1 MGLCLRWKRG
11 SILSSNPDA
20 QREGI
25 VAPLSVSKL
34 PVGGERM
41 IAKYRGKRIDN
52 NEWVYGVPVYVE
64 NKCWIVIPN
73 KFKWIGEGSIIDT
86 ISIIKIQVDPARVGQ
101 YGEEKDTLEKEIYEG
116 DLIDVECDYCDAGHH
131 IYEVKRD
138 GCTLTIDA
146 CGESEYDYSVL
157 SWALEDKRNS
167 GNKYLVIGNIHDN
180 PELVK
185 P

>member
-1 MGLCLRWKRG
+1 MYNIKF
-11 SILSSNPDA
+11 
-20 QREGI
+20 
-25 VAPLSVSKL
+25 
-34 PVGGERM
+34 
-41 IAKYRGKRIDN
+41 RGKTLKTN
-52 NEWVYGVPVYVE
+52 QWAYGVPVYC
-64 NKCWIVIPN
+64 KT
-73 KFKWIGEGSIIDT
+73 GECFMFCEAILLEFTQKDVFREGNDNHSRECVV
-86 ISIIKIQVDPARVGQ
+86 KEYEVDPATVGQ
-101 YGEEKDTLEKEIYEG
+101 YGEEKDTLGKEIYEG

-157 SWALEDKRNS
+157 NWALEVKRNS
-167 GNKYLVIGNIHDN
+167 GNKYVVIGNIHDN